1 MIDGVDVA
9 ALIAKIPLPGSDKP
23 RAPTASGF
31 TASTS
36 RPPPRFVP
44 DTSHVRS
51 SSSTSDP
58 RRSHVSYHHEPTHS
72 SSAVHCHLNDHPA
85 LGDHKLNA
93 DNSPRL
99 DDPHRQHA
107 SGDHKLGAENLLR
120 IDPHDQQ
127 ASGDH
132 RLSAE
137 NLLRIDT
144 HSQQASGDHKLD
156 AEKLLRIDSHEQTS
170 CDRIL
175 NAENVLIDPC
185 GQPQLR
191 NEEARMVVSIDG
203 HMHDWNHKTK
213 SAHGVDMNSSLD
225 AEKNSNDG
233 ARHGENAHAPEP
245 FLFQN
250 ERQQILAC
258 LEDREWHV
266 AWLEEALCSQSEEFS
281 QSVDEKASELQT
293 SKEREIVLHARAEA
307 SSRELGTIRD
317 ELTEA
322 VKLQKERY
330 LEMENLHQL
339 SQQLRSELSVC
350 EDRNAAL
357 QLANHANAEVQRE
370 LGALKEA
377 IAAKDRT
384 IAKFEEERRHRP
396 QRQNE
401 KYAHGPDPRLE
412 KMVSIEEFA
421 AAQSEA
427 AKLRERLAD
436 VERMRN
442 HEIAKLNDSAREP
455 FGNASIGLH
464 NGDVIALKNE
474 VDSLRSELFAASAS
488 EREAQQ
494 LACSVLDELKE
505 ARLAQDQQNATAVAQ
520 QLAANNDSRSFEDV
534 FRAQIANLEQQIG
547 TLDETVAA
555 RDRDVG
561 DLTEIN
567 KTLNET
573 NATVRR
579 KLALA
584 EERTQQLTDAI
595 AHTTDLVSQHAAA
608 LDALR
613 RSADDDKNAALDTMH
628 VQMARLEE
636 DTSAQVE
643 TMANERMRALEV
655 AHKEVYKRTHEEADI
670 LRAQLRAEEAKV
682 KTGQTELRAL
692 HQEKAQMGVARRDLE
707 SKMEGKMDD
716 LRWQVKMRDLD
727 KLKLGEDREQ
737 ELNDRRRDVEAL
749 RRKQVDQKDSKL
761 LEECKREN
769 RVLEEK
775 VSNLEREKEKIEQL
789 RQHFAQEAA
798 TLRKV
803 LQEQSESTVE
813 NEELRRTIRN
823 LEKARNADQQKN
835 HDINSLRQRLN
846 QLEKN
851 QQRSVPSSLC
861 NVVSR
866 SYDDDASPQPR
877 RRAADRN
884 DVARRDV
891 RHSADSCG
899 RRAMDK
905 NLESERTRA
914 RWQRS
919 TSHGLETDLG
929 TSQAKGRTYRS
940 KAKLLGLLSDSDSS
954 LERLV
959 IESDPFRRG

>member
-281 QSVDEKASELQT
+281 QSVDEKASELQ
-293 SKEREIVLHARAEA
+293 
-307 SSRELGTIRD
+307 
-317 ELTEA
+317 
-322 VKLQKERY
+322 
-330 LEMENLHQL
+330 MENLHQL

-579 KLALA
+579 KWL
-584 EERTQQLTDAI
+584 
-595 AHTTDLVSQHAAA
+595 SQ
-608 LDALR
+608 
-613 RSADDDKNAALDTMH
+613 RSALSSSRTPSLTPRTSYRSTPPRSTRYD
-628 VQMARLEE
+628 AR
-636 DTSAQVE
+636 
-643 TMANERMRALEV
+643 
-655 AHKEVYKRTHEEADI
+655 
-670 LRAQLRAEEAKV
+670 
-682 KTGQTELRAL
+682 QTTT
-692 HQEKAQMGVARRDLE
+692 
-707 SKMEGKMDD
+707 
-716 LRWQVKMRDLD
+716 KMRHWTLCTCKWRDW
-727 KLKLGEDREQ
+727 
-737 ELNDRRRDVEAL
+737 RRIPPRRWKRWRMKGCAL
-749 RRKQVDQKDSKL
+749 WRWRIKRCISGHMRKQT
-761 LEECKREN
+761 
-769 RVLEEK
+769 
-775 VSNLEREKEKIEQL
+775 
-789 RQHFAQEAA
+789 F
-798 TLRKV
+798 
-803 LQEQSESTVE
+803 
-813 NEELRRTIRN
+813 
-823 LEKARNADQQKN
+823 
-835 HDINSLRQRLN
+835 
-846 QLEKN
+846 
-851 QQRSVPSSLC
+851 
-861 NVVSR
+861 
-866 SYDDDASPQPR
+866 
-877 RRAADRN
+877 
-884 DVARRDV
+884 
-891 RHSADSCG
+891 CG
-899 RRAMDK
+899 R
-905 NLESERTRA
+905 N
-914 RWQRS
+914 
-919 TSHGLETDLG
+919 
-929 TSQAKGRTYRS
+929 
-940 KAKLLGLLSDSDSS
+940 
-954 LERLV
+954 
-959 IESDPFRRG
+959 